1 MLSEESIQETIKE
14 ATENDGLLI
23 ALGKFPLD
31 DTFYE
36 GIYIA
41 YPQSALTPFNTNSK
55 DIIYGKIT
63 ESRISYKLYEIGGYL
78 TQSCIDSSRHLH
90 RVVGNID
97 TTYIS
102 LYKWEQF
109 LGIIKD
115 INTSDHFSGYGFHNY
130 ATIYSQDYTKYLCEA
145 IIEIHILLGRYYTKA
160 IIPNY
165 IREIS
170 GGKITLKDLVDSREK
185 REELGKILIESIAK
199 LREISKPGILTE
211 KQKTELNSFI
221 YRTKIELI

>member
-1 MLSEESIQETIKE
+1 MLIKDTVEETIKK
-14 ATENDGLLI
+14 ATENDGILI

-31 DTFYE
+31 DTLYE

-41 YPQSALTPFNTNSK
+41 YPQSVLTPFNTNSTGSING
-55 DIIYGKIT
+55 IIKKGSKQIDY
-63 ESRISYKLYEIGGYL
+63 ELHEIGGWVIESSKSCSRYL
-78 TQSCIDSSRHLH
+78 HKTI
-90 RVVGNID
+90 GNID

-109 LGIIKD
+109 LEIVKD
-115 INTSDHFSGYGFHNY
+115 INTLGNSLGDNFSTKVYNRDY
-130 ATIYSQDYTKYLCEA
+130 ARYLCNLIVEV
-145 IIEIHILLGRYYTKA
+145 HILLGRYYTKA

-170 GGKITLKDLVDSREK
+170 GGRITIRDLVDSRKK
-185 REELGKILIESIAK
+185 RVELDKILRESISK
-199 LREISKPGILTE
+199 LKEISKPGILTE